1 MLDHYKDFL
10 DRKKGRYLLG
20 IFILLLVD
28 IIQLSVPQI
37 LKRFT
42 DSMQSATLTSSNIWK
57 FAGIIAVL
65 ALVMAVLRYLWRI
78 MIVFTAL
85 EFEIWTRKKLY
96 RHWTGL
102 PREFFNQTR
111 TGENMSYATN
121 DINTIR
127 RTFSGGIIM
136 SVDALFMTITTLFI
150 MGTTV
155 DWKLTLYAIIP
166 MPFIVYGILKMGK
179 IVHSRFRTVQEI
191 FGELSDKVQESFSG
205 ISVIKAFAQED
216 LDLEDFNE
224 KNMNSFRENMALAKI
239 QARLF
244 PTVRFIGRS
253 SMIIGTLLGAKY
265 VLDSNISLGDYVA
278 FIKYLEIMV
287 WPVMAIGMVTNLI
300 QRGLAS
306 IKRVNEVLDTESSLY
321 ETDQPLT
328 PKGYRLEVKDLD
340 FTYPGEDKPALQDI
354 SFTLPEGGSL
364 GIIGRTG
371 SGKSTLIGL
380 LLRLYN
386 IERGKVTLGE
396 QDILDLS
403 IEDTRELV
411 ALVPQDNFLFS
422 TQIDKNIALSD
433 VEVNEEKVIESAED
447 AHVHDEIMS
456 FPKGYKTFLG
466 ERGVNLSGGQKQRTS
481 IARMLYKNAPIL
493 ILDDS
498 LSAVDTKTEEA
509 ILRKLRRELK
519 NHSSIIISHRISTLK
534 DLDEILYMEEGRIIE
549 RGSHEE
555 LIALQGAYY
564 KIYEKQLL
572 EDKIRG
578 TAYESL

>member
-10 DRKKGRYLLG
+10 DKKKGRYFLG
-20 IFILLLVD
+20 IFLLLLVD
-28 IIQLSVPQI
+28 IVQLIVPQI

-42 DSMQSATLTSSNIWK
+42 DALQSSTLTSANIWK
-57 FAGIIAVL
+57 YAGIIAVL
-65 ALVMAVLRYLWRI
+65 ALAMAALRYLWRI

-96 RHWTGL
+96 RHWSGL
-102 PREFFNQTR
+102 PREFFNETR

-121 DINTIR
+121 DIGTIR

-136 SVDALFMTITTLFI
+136 SVDALFMTLTTLFI
-150 MGTTV
+150 MGTTI
-155 DWKLTLYAIIP
+155 DWKLTLYSLIP

-179 IVHSRFRTVQEI
+179 LVHEKFRTVQEI
-191 FGELSDKVQESFSG
+191 FGKLSDKVQESFSG
-205 ISVIKAFAQED
+205 ISVIKAFSQED
-216 LDLEDFNE
+216 LDLEDFDKINLRNF
-224 KNMNSFRENMALAKI
+224 KENMALARI

-253 SMIIGTLLGAKY
+253 SMVIGTLLGAKY
-265 VLDSNISLGDYVA
+265 VLDAQISLGDYVA

-306 IKRVNEVLDTESSLY
+306 MKRVNEVFDTHSTLYDTSSPETPSGY
-321 ETDQPLT
+321 E
-328 PKGYRLEVKDLD
+328 LEVKNLN
-340 FTYPGEDKPALQDI
+340 FTYPGESKPSLSDI
-354 SFTLPEGGSL
+354 SFSLPEGGSL

-386 IERGKVTLGE
+386 VDRGSITLGGK
-396 QDILDLS
+396 DLLDLS
-403 IEDTRELV
+403 LYETRELL
-411 ALVPQDNFLFS
+411 AMVPQDNFLFS

-433 VEVNEEKVIESAED
+433 KVVNEEKVIHAAQD
-447 AHVHDEIMS
+447 AQVHEEIMS
-456 FPKGYKTFLG
+456 FPKGYKTYLG

-509 ILRKLRRELK
+509 ILRKLRKELK
-519 NHSSIIISHRISTLK
+519 SHSSIIISHRISTLK
-534 DLDEILYMEEGRIIE
+534 DLDEILYMEEGRIVE

-555 LIALQGAYY
+555 LLALGGAYY

-578 TAYESL
+578 TAYETV